1 VPANAIGPIDA
12 KLLHAAEL
20 LNDVVETLGGADF
33 RAHTKD
39 DDELAELHELQVRIH
54 QVRRRLAERER
65 PDT

>member
-1 VPANAIGPIDA
+1 MPANAIGPIDA

-20 LNDVVETLGGADF
+20 LNDVVEALGGADF
-33 RAHTKD
+33 RAHAD
-39 DDELAELHELQVRIH
+39 DDELAELHELQVRVH